1 MTIQT
6 ALIAALQ
13 AMGERVVVN
22 GQRDTHQASHKYS
35 RKYVTMTRAK
45 GGYYFLG
52 KGGALRVGAV
62 VSRSNPVNEKFRKW
76 LLADM
81 QPASKVVAR
90 GGNPMF
96 DMS

>member
-6 ALIAALQ
+6 ALITALQ
-13 AMGERVVVN
+13 SIGETVVY

-35 RKYVTMTRAK
+35 RKYVTMSRAK

-76 LLADM
+76 LLADYD
-81 QPASKVVAR
+81 PHK
-90 GGNPMF
+90 GGKPQIAQAMF

>member
-22 GQRDTHQASHKYS
+22 GQRDAHQASHKYS
-35 RKYVTMTRAK
+35 RKYVTMSRAK

-76 LLADM
+76 LLADYD
-81 QPASKVVAR
+81 PRK
-90 GGNPMF
+90 GGKPQIAAAMF